1 MSFVVEQKVK
11 GHVYLYRV
19 ESYWDK
25 TKKQSRQRRT
35 YIGKKDPVTGQ
46 VVLEDKVRDA
56 REFGTVYLLDQ
67 LAKQLGVTEDL
78 ASVFPDLWR
87 EILAVAW
94 FRICENRALYLCE
107 HWLESVWAE
116 VPVSLSSPRISELLA
131 QVGHSRETAERFFRR
146 WVERFADQNRFI
158 VFDITSISSYA
169 HAIDEV
175 EWGYN
180 RDHDVLPQVNIG
192 MIYGEPCG
200 LPLCYTV
207 YPGSIHDVTTLKNMV
222 MELDVLSL
230 KKTVFVLDKGFYS
243 KHNLKHMAGM
253 KFVIP
258 LPVKCSA
265 EGELISSTRS
275 IIRSAEYAIHYRDHL
290 YYCISKPLMI
300 GEDRYTAHIYLDER
314 KQVDQRE
321 LFLRKLMEA
330 EELVAAL
337 DFTSREQLLGYLND
351 QMSSLAPYFTVRKK
365 GPRVVL
371 ARNTRKID
379 AFVGRMG
386 MFVLIT
392 STALSSAQI
401 IAWYRQK
408 DGVEK
413 CFDALKN
420 DLFLK
425 RLRVHSR
432 ATMEGLLFIEFVAL
446 ILRTKLSAVLR
457 EMKDQ
462 KGRQPMCVPELLAE
476 LRKLKQLTF
485 GKKKALS
492 EISKTQRKIFAS
504 FGIPLD
510 AET

>member
-1 MSFVVEQKVK
+1 MVEQKVK

-25 TKKQSRQRRT
+25 EKKQSRQRRT
-35 YIGKKDPVTGQ
+35 YIGKKDPESGQ
-46 VVLEDKVRDA
+46 VVLEDEIRDA

-78 ASVFPDLWR
+78 ASVFPELWR

-107 HWLESVWAE
+107 HWLETVWTE
-116 VPVSLSSPRISELLA
+116 EPVSLSSPRISELLG
-131 QVGHSRETAERFFRR
+131 QVGHSNVSAERFFRH
-146 WVERFADQNRFI
+146 WVQRFVDTNRFI
-158 VFDITSISSYA
+158 IFDITSISSYA
-169 HAIDEV
+169 NGIDEV

-180 RDHDVLPQVNIG
+180 RDREVLPQVNIG
-192 MIYGEPCG
+192 MIYGEPSG
-200 LPLCYTV
+200 LPLCYSL

-222 MELDVLSL
+222 KELDVLSL

-243 KHNLKHMAGM
+243 KHNLQHMHGM

-258 LPVKCSA
+258 LPLRCSA
-265 EGELISSTRS
+265 EAELIASAQE

-290 YYCISKPLMI
+290 YYCISKPLTI
-300 GEDRYTAHIYLDER
+300 GELRYTAHIYLDER

-330 EELVAAL
+330 EELVAAQ
-337 DFTSREQLLGYLND
+337 DFTSREQILGYIND
-351 QMSSLAPYFTVRKK
+351 QLSPLAQYFTVRRKET
-365 GPRVVL
+365 RAVL
-371 ARNTRKID
+371 VRNSRKID

-392 STALSSAQI
+392 STGLSPAQI

-425 RLRVHSR
+425 RLRIHSR
-432 ATMEGLLFIEFVAL
+432 AAMEGLLFIEFVAM
-446 ILRTKLSAVLR
+446 ILRAKLSAVLR
-457 EMKDQ
+457 DMKALKD
-462 KGRQPMCVPELLAE
+462 RESMCVPEMLAE

-510 AET
+510 TAT